1 MRRIPLV
8 PAALAAA
15 TLLVLLAFFGIVRQ
29 NLQQM
34 RTLRE
39 ETDRIEHTLQVQ
51 RELDAVLLYAAE
63 TDSTSRG
70 FLITASD
77 VSFGEYQQ
85 AKEDLQHALDRL
97 NGLTRDNRAQQSRI
111 DRLRAAIT
119 ARTDG
124 LDRAIGVRRAKG
136 LDAAIDDARASDTNR
151 WRADIRAL
159 AGEMVDE
166 ENALLSSRRV
176 LAEQAYTRAVNG
188 RVGSG
193 IVSAVLLVGLLI
205 FYFGYARSSRRREL
219 ALVESERRAREAAA
233 REQEARAEAERANR
247 LKDDFLAV
255 LSHELRTPLNAVLG
269 WAQIVQAASPR
280 DPTIVRA
287 LASIKR
293 NAEAQQ
299 RLVEDLL
306 DVSRIV
312 TGKFPLDRH
321 PFDLQTAV
329 AAAVDA
335 IRPSAAAKN
344 IQLDVAIDSAAQ
356 IEGDPDRIQQVAA
369 NLLSNA
375 VKFTPQ
381 GGHISV
387 MLAPANGRARLTV
400 CDTGEGIAPD
410 LKPHIFDRFR
420 QGDGSS
426 TRAHG
431 GLGLGLA
438 IAKHIVDAHGG
449 SIVASSDGPG
459 KGSTFSV
466 ELPVP

>member
-1 MRRIPLV
+1 
-8 PAALAAA
+8 
-15 TLLVLLAFFGIVRQ
+15 
-29 NLQQM
+29 
-34 RTLRE
+34 
-39 ETDRIEHTLQVQ
+39 
-51 RELDAVLLYAAE
+51 
-63 TDSTSRG
+63 
-70 FLITASD
+70 
-77 VSFGEYQQ
+77 
-85 AKEDLQHALDRL
+85 
-97 NGLTRDNRAQQSRI
+97 
-111 DRLRAAIT
+111 
-119 ARTDG
+119 
-124 LDRAIGVRRAKG
+124 
-136 LDAAIDDARASDTNR
+136 
-151 WRADIRAL
+151 
-159 AGEMVDE
+159 
-166 ENALLSSRRV
+166 
-176 LAEQAYTRAVNG
+176 
-188 RVGSG
+188 
-193 IVSAVLLVGLLI
+193 
-205 FYFGYARSSRRREL
+205 
-219 ALVESERRAREAAA
+219 
-233 REQEARAEAERANR
+233 
-247 LKDDFLAV
+247 
-255 LSHELRTPLNAVLG
+255 VLG